1 MKVLAIG
8 TAGIS
13 AMVGL
18 AKSAASPKTRPD
30 DGSDYRT
37 RDPGRGLL
45 ATLGPTA
52 IWSEPIMANIEQHR
66 AVLQELNRNFVRSV
80 DEANVAWF
88 DANLAADFLNTTPDG
103 SLIDRKA
110 FLAQIGRGSTDK
122 NIREHDVMIRIL
134 GDFAIIHARTTY
146 MNPDGTQGSGRYTD
160 DYQFRDGR
168 WQCVSAHYTRA

>member
-8 TAGIS
+8 PAGIS

-88 DANLAADFLNTTPDG
+88 DANLAADFLNSTTDG
-103 SLIDRKA
+103 SLLICET
-110 FLAQIGRGSTDK
+110 FL
-122 NIREHDVMIRIL
+122 
-134 GDFAIIHARTTY
+134 
-146 MNPDGTQGSGRYTD
+146 
-160 DYQFRDGR
+160 
-168 WQCVSAHYTRA
+168 